1 METGANSSSPRISVI
16 MPTYMTAHLIARALD
31 SALGQTFRDL
41 EIVVVNDGS
50 PDTPELE
57 KVLAPYR
64 NRIVYIQQ
72 QNKRA
77 AGARNTAIRSARG
90 EYLAFLDSD
99 DSWLPEHLAAQM
111 RLFEQDPALDLVYC
125 NGIVDTPDSSRE
137 FTEKCPSHGEATF
150 EALVR
155 EDCHIAVSTVVVRK
169 RALEKASLFDESLA
183 RCDDYDMWL
192 RAAFWG
198 AKIGYT
204 NKVQARFDAVRP
216 GALSS
221 SSLKMIEAQWQILEK
236 AIKTLPLSPSQK
248 RLVQNKSR
256 EIQAFHL
263 WEQGKMSLEEGRVEE
278 AEELFSKSNAQLP
291 KPKLAAMLLGLK
303 VAPGTTRKLVAL
315 ATKKRA
321 RENGLA
327 YTAPKTSSKV

>member
-1 METGANSSSPRISVI
+1 
-16 MPTYMTAHLIARALD
+16 
-31 SALGQTFRDL
+31 
-41 EIVVVNDGS
+41 
-50 PDTPELE
+50 
-57 KVLAPYR
+57 
-64 NRIVYIQQ
+64 
-72 QNKRA
+72 
-77 AGARNTAIRSARG
+77 
-90 EYLAFLDSD
+90 
-99 DSWLPEHLAAQM
+99 
-111 RLFEQDPALDLVYC
+111 
-125 NGIVDTPDSSRE
+125 
-137 FTEKCPSHGEATF
+137 
-150 EALVR
+150 
-155 EDCHIAVSTVVVRK
+155 
-169 RALEKASLFDESLA
+169 
-183 RCDDYDMWL
+183 
-192 RAAFWG
+192 
-198 AKIGYT
+198 
-204 NKVQARFDAVRP
+204 
-216 GALSS
+216 
-221 SSLKMIEAQWQILEK
+221 MIEAQWQILEK

>member
-1 METGANSSSPRISVI
+1 METAANSSSPKVSVI

-31 SALGQTFRDL
+31 SALEQSFRDL

-57 KVLAPYR
+57 KVLVPYQD
-64 NRIVYIQQ
+64 RIVYIRQ

-77 AGARNTAIRSARG
+77 AGARNTAIHRARG

-99 DSWLPEHLAAQM
+99 DRWLPEHLAAQM
-111 RLFEQDPALDLVYC
+111 KLFEHDPALDLVYC
-125 NGIVDTPDSSRE
+125 NGMVDTPDSSRE
-137 FTEKCPSHGEATF
+137 FMEKCPSHGEATF
-150 EALVR
+150 EALVN
-155 EDCHIAVSTVVVRK
+155 EDCHVAVSTVVVRK
-169 RALEKASLFDESLA
+169 RALEKAGLFDESLP

-198 AKIGYT
+198 AKIGYS

-216 GALSS
+216 GALSL

-248 RLVQNKSR
+248 ELVGHKSR

-263 WEQGKMSLEEGRVEE
+263 WEQGKVHLDEGKVKE
-278 AEELFSKSNAQLP
+278 AVELFSKSNTQLP
-291 KPKLAAMLLGLK
+291 KPKLTAMLLGLK
-303 VAPGTTRKLVAL
+303 VAPGATRKLVAL
-315 ATKKRA
+315 AKKVA
-321 RENGLA
+321 RPGSGL
-327 YTAPKTSSKV
+327 TRRPTRTFPKA